1 MLKGID
7 SRLSPELLYLLA
19 QMGHGD
25 RLAVVDRNYPAE
37 SAGIPVVRMDSTG
50 LIPTLEA
57 ILSVF
62 PIDTFVDQPVGGMN
76 QVDLPETVPAV
87 QGEAFALVNRIEGR
101 EVGVERIERFAFYE
115 AARRCFAVVITG
127 EDRPYGCVI
136 LTKGVL

>member
-7 SRLSPELLYLLA
+7 PRLSPDLLYLLA

-37 SAGIPVVRMDSTG
+37 SSGIPVVRMDSVDLLTA
-50 LIPTLEA
+50 LEA

-62 PIDTFVDQPVGGMN
+62 PVDTFAERPVGGMN
-76 QVDLPETVPAV
+76 QVDDPSAIPTAQLD
-87 QGEAFALVNRIEGR
+87 AFKLVDRIEGR
-101 EVGVERIERFAFYE
+101 EVGVERIERFSFYKTVKE
-115 AARRCFAVVITG
+115 CFAVVITG
-127 EDRPYGCVI
+127 EDRPYGCVV